1 MKKMLKNEKGIA
13 TTDGLV
19 AILVVILFTGIIA
32 TLLYNIYIAN
42 VSVKRI
48 TAANTYIIDIF
59 EQSEKMNYE
68 DVTAANLISY
78 FNEKYYNN
86 DKKEAQ
92 ALSQDGNSD
101 AKYKVIINV
110 EKYNETQGNEDKE
123 DMVEEIY
130 LTVIYKLGSR
140 NQQISMKHMKII
152 DTNNP

>member
-1 MKKMLKNEKGIA
+1 MKKILKNEKGIA

-19 AILVVILFTGIIA
+19 AILVAILFTGIIA

-48 TAANTYIIDIF
+48 TTANTYIIDIF
-59 EQSEKMNYE
+59 EQSEKMSYE
-68 DVTAANLISY
+68 DVTAANLITY

-92 ALSQDGNSD
+92 AMSQDGTTD

-110 EKYNETQGNEDKE
+110 QKYNQTQGNQDKE
-123 DMVEEIY
+123 DIVEEIT
-130 LTVIYKLGSR
+130 LTVKYKLGNK
-140 NQQISMKHMKII
+140 NQEINMKHIKTFDIG
-152 DTNNP
+152 N